1 MSAVIAASK
10 GPSGE
15 NAEYLFMLEDA
26 LESLGPASGDEHVR
40 GLGARVRALLSLE
53 KGKLGRPRGDGGG
66 IKNPGREDMI
76 KKKSEAENTKGD
88 EQAETEKP

>member
-26 LESLGPASGDEHVR
+26 LEGLGPGCGDDHVR
-40 GLGARVRALLSLE
+40 GLGARVRALLLLE
-53 KGKLGRPRGDGGG
+53 EKRDRKKSDDGEGMDHELKG
-66 IKNPGREDMI
+66 MI
-76 KKKSEAENTKGD
+76 KTSSVDEKTTGD